1 MTVLICLG
9 HKSEHCTCPVV
20 EVNTVLTTGCW
31 KVASP
36 LLPAPALKLA
46 SPAVVTC
53 RDVCVPYVIR
63 VFLRCLQAA

>member
-1 MTVLICLG
+1 M
-9 HKSEHCTCPVV
+9 
-20 EVNTVLTTGCW
+20 LTTGCW

-63 VFLRCLQAA
+63 VVLRWLQAA